1 MSLNAATK
9 HLGIASAAAGA
20 LLWGFSG
27 VCLQYLSSTFG
38 VSSLFATMV
47 RSVVAAALF
56 FTVISATDRESLRL
70 IFSDRRL
77 LAQHALFGLG
87 LFGSQFFYA
96 LSIAATNAGT
106 ATVLQMSSTAFVL
119 IWTALSARAFPRA
132 RELGAFLC
140 AVGGVWL
147 IATQGDPST
156 LVLPA
161 AGLALGLVNGVS
173 TAFYVAY
180 PRHLLARFGA
190 FTSCG
195 VGMMFNAVLSTL
207 LWAGSQLAPVPA
219 GAPASVGAFQLPALD
234 ASGALAL
241 FGGVAVLGTFAA
253 FWLYVNGIRHAGPVT
268 GSLLGA
274 LEPLAAMLIGAWWM
288 GTAISAADWAGFA
301 LMVAMVVLVSLPS
314 RPGGHR

>member
-1 MSLNAATK
+1 MSNVSAR
-9 HLGIASAAAGA
+9 LGILSAIAGA

-47 RSVVAAALF
+47 RSVVAAVLF
-56 FTVISATDRESLRL
+56 LAVISATDRATLRL
-70 IFSDRRL
+70 IFSDRAL

-119 IWTALSARAFPRA
+119 IWTALSARALPRA

-147 IATQGDPST
+147 IATQGDPSA

-161 AGLALGLVNGVS
+161 AGLVLGLVNGAS

-180 PRHLLARFGA
+180 PRQLLARFGA

-195 VGMMFNAVLSTL
+195 IGMAFNAVLSTL
-207 LWAGSQLAPVPA
+207 LWTGSQL
-219 GAPASVGAFQLPALD
+219 VGACEGQPALQLPALD
-234 ASGALAL
+234 LGGVLAL

-288 GTAISAADWAGFA
+288 GTAISPADWAGFA
-301 LMVAMVVLVSLPS
+301 LMVGMVVLVSLPS
-314 RPGGHR
+314 RHH